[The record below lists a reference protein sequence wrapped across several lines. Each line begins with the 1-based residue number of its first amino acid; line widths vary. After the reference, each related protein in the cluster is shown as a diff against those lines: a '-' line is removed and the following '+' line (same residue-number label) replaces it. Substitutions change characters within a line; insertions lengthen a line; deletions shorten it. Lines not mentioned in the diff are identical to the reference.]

1 MSCIYDISEVDV
13 GRTVTLTYTA
23 PDEGIQALF
32 VVCGGKAPPGA
43 SGIGEFGNND
53 PTENFEKHD
62 VRRTVR
68 AENSEGVEGL
78 GREQD
83 DIIP

>member
-1 MSCIYDISEVDV
+1 
-13 GRTVTLTYTA
+13 LTYTA

-43 SGIGEFGNND
+43 SSIGEFGNND
-53 PTENFEKHD
+53 PAENFEKRD
-62 VRRTVR
+62 VRHAVR

-78 GREQD
+78 GAR
-83 DIIP
+83 